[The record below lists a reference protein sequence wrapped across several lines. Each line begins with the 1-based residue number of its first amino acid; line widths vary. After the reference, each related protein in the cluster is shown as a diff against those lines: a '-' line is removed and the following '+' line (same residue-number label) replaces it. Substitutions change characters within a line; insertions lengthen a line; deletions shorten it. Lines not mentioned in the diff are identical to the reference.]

1 MIIDKHS
8 FVLRYGKFCG
18 GTYFMLS
25 VEATKEENGILVPMA
40 RKRKGAIGRG
50 VSAAQ
55 SNN

>member
-1 MIIDKHS
+1 
-8 FVLRYGKFCG
+8 
-18 GTYFMLS
+18 MLS